1 MLNGIWYRLTWKE
14 VEGKRAVLFCI
25 LVALL
30 TQHSRAGHDTAFAF
44 VSHNE
49 CGLGGLTISTL
60 SAAKTC
66 FS

>member
-1 MLNGIWYRLTWKE
+1 M
-14 VEGKRAVLFCI
+14 VEGKRALLFCI
-25 LVALL
+25 LAALL
-30 TQHSRAGHDTAFAF
+30 TQHRKAGHDTAFAF

-49 CGLGGLTISTL
+49 CELGGLTISIL